1 MGYRGKHRKQSTAGR
16 TVAKA
21 ALAGAVVAT
30 PIAMAAPAQAATS
43 LDWDALAQCES
54 SGNWHINTGNGFYGG
69 LQFTQSTWQAYGGG
83 KYASRADLA
92 TREQQIE
99 IAENVL
105 ASQGPGAWPVC
116 SKKAGSGSSTTKKTV
131 TVPKAVAAPKPAP
144 QTAVQPEAAAAPASN
159 PGSYT
164 VVTGDTLSD
173 IAQKLNIQ
181 GGWQALYDKN
191 KGQISNPNLIF
202 PGQQLATA

>member
-43 LDWDALAQCES
+43 LDWDSLAQCES
-54 SGNWHINTGNGFYGG
+54 SGNWHINSGNGFYGG

-83 KYASRADLA
+83 QYASRADMA
-92 TREQQIE
+92 SREQQISV
-99 IAENVL
+99 AENVL
-105 ASQGPGAWPVC
+105 QSQGPGAWPVC
-116 SKKAGSGSSTTKKTV
+116 SKKAGSASSTVKHV
-131 TVPKAVAAPKPAP
+131 VAAPKAIAVPKKVVQAP
-144 QTAVQPEAAAAPASN
+144 QPEAAAAPVSN
-159 PGSYT
+159 AGSYT
-164 VVTGDTLSD
+164 VATGDTLST
-173 IAQKLNIQ
+173 IAQKLNVP
-181 GGWQALYDKN
+181 GGWQALYEKN
-191 KGQISNPNLIF
+191 KGQVTDPNLIF